1 MTYLHAVLSK
11 QILTID
17 FQMYVV
23 VAVRLTT
30 QADARWVKRK
40 ILKKSYN
47 QHERFLILLNVEPKS
62 VAELTLEHN

>member
-40 ILKKSYN
+40 ILKKVRYMYL
-47 QHERFLILLNVEPKS
+47 FLTNMDDY
-62 VAELTLEHN
+62 

>member
-23 VAVRLTT
+23 VAVRLRPMHIGEKAKNMEENCFSRLHWT
-30 QADARWVKRK
+30 
-40 ILKKSYN
+40 Y
-47 QHERFLILLNVEPKS
+47 
-62 VAELTLEHN
+62 

>member
-23 VAVRLTT
+23 VAVRLRPMHIGEKGKIFAYLICTLRS
-30 QADARWVKRK
+30 DLKGIPCKIYSVK
-40 ILKKSYN
+40 S
-47 QHERFLILLNVEPKS
+47 
-62 VAELTLEHN
+62 TL

>member
-40 ILKKSYN
+40 ILKKSYMYL
-47 QHERFLILLNVEPKS
+47 FLTNMDDY
-62 VAELTLEHN
+62 